1 MPYHH
6 GAGATTPAA
15 QRTGAE
21 QSAWARFRRSPL
33 FTLLVLTVTAG
44 VVIAGVWLVNHHDES
59 DEANITSVQISG
71 GASKLVEVGQQAP
84 DFTAVTI
91 DGQTVALSEL
101 RGHPVWLVFEATWC
115 AACRSEA
122 PDIEAAYQH
131 GKQAGLQTVGLY
143 LSEDSAAVQRYVD
156 TLGLTYSQVPDA
168 SSKIAGSFGVMGIP
182 SHVFIDADGVV
193 QVAHPGAL
201 SASQMIAEVNRV
213 TGQG

>member
-1 MPYHH
+1 MPDRHN
-6 GAGATTPAA
+6 AGSTPPVTQRATA
-15 QRTGAE
+15 GE
-21 QSAWARFRRSPL
+21 SGWARFRRSPL
-33 FTLLVLTVTAG
+33 FTLLVLVVTAV

-59 DEANITSVQISG
+59 DEADITSVQVSG
-71 GASKLVEVGQQAP
+71 GAGKLVEVGQQAP
-84 DFTAVTI
+84 DFTAATI
-91 DGQTVALSEL
+91 DGQTVTLSEL

-122 PDIEAAYQH
+122 PDIEEAYQH
-131 GKQAGLQTVGLY
+131 GRRAGLETVGVY
-143 LSEDSAAVQRYVD
+143 LSEDSDAVQRYVD

-168 SSKIAGSFGVMGIP
+168 GSRIAGSFGVMGIP

-201 SASQMIAEVNRV
+201 SAGQMISEVNRL